1 MVLLSK
7 SRYMDGLQCPKL
19 LWYKV
24 NDRKAFSQLSDAQ
37 RRVYEQG
44 TKVGE
49 LACKRYS
56 DGLSVGCEYDSKKN
70 AAKTAE
76 LLELRKP
83 LFEAG
88 FIFGDCYCRV
98 DILVPSG
105 DDEWDLIEV
114 KSTTSVKDA
123 HINDVSFQLY
133 CLHGCGIRI
142 RKCFLMHINNKYI
155 RDGDVDV
162 SKLFV
167 KSDIADQLVTVGIGL
182 EVRKMLKV
190 VGSSC
195 PDPEIGVFCDKP
207 YKCDLKNLCWKS
219 MPENNVFDL
228 CGSNKLSQKLFE
240 DGVELIADITERV
253 KLNSKQQ
260 IQRMCSIS
268 GEDNI
273 DKKEISNFFGKLE
286 YPLNYLDFETYASAV
301 PMWNGVKPYQNIPFQ
316 FSLHI
321 QKVQG
326 GELAHYSFLAKGKD
340 DCRKDFVAALKKVL
354 GKSGSV
360 VVYNKSFEISRLRE
374 LALVFPEYDEW
385 VEDVVLR
392 IVDLWDPFKKF
403 SYYSLSQKGSA
414 SIKKV
419 LPAVTGKS
427 YDGMDIADGMSAA
440 AEYLMATFEGCGNK
454 DKIYSDL
461 EKYCCLDTEGM
472 VWIVDKLRSIV
483 ED

>member
-1 MVLLSK
+1 
-7 SRYMDGLQCPKL
+7 
-19 LWYKV
+19 
-24 NDRKAFSQLSDAQ
+24 
-37 RRVYEQG
+37 
-44 TKVGE
+44 
-49 LACKRYS
+49 
-56 DGLSVGCEYDSKKN
+56 
-70 AAKTAE
+70 
-76 LLELRKP
+76 
-83 LFEAG
+83 
-88 FIFGDCYCRV
+88 
-98 DILVPSG
+98 
-105 DDEWDLIEV
+105 
-114 KSTTSVKDA
+114 
-123 HINDVSFQLY
+123 
-133 CLHGCGIRI
+133 
-142 RKCFLMHINNKYI
+142 
-155 RDGDVDV
+155 
-162 SKLFV
+162 
-167 KSDIADQLVTVGIGL
+167 
-182 EVRKMLKV
+182 
-190 VGSSC
+190 
-195 PDPEIGVFCDKP
+195 
-207 YKCDLKNLCWKS
+207 
-219 MPENNVFDL
+219 L

-403 SYYSLSQKGSA
+403 SYYSSSQKGSA